1 MQNFCYHPHP
11 TNLQL
16 VQEGIPENECVDNI
30 CERNNWVDRV
40 LGLFPSEPV
49 GPVTLGYI
57 VIWFDLL
64 ELTQNKE
71 GVDLFGRRCYY
82 YLYGL
87 EKNK

>member
-1 MQNFCYHPHP
+1 M
-11 TNLQL
+11 
-16 VQEGIPENECVDNI
+16 
-30 CERNNWVDRV
+30 DRV